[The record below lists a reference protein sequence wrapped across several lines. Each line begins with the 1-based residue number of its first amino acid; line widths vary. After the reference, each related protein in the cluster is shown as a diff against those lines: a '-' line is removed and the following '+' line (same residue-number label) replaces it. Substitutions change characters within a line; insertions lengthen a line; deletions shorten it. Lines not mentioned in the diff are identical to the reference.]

1 MSILWL
7 GNSFVKAL
15 VLASVDSSGIIGNS
29 SSKNAS
35 FSADGRYVAFW
46 SFADNLVPADTNDRS
61 DVFVHDRRTGNT
73 ERVSVDSSS
82 NEGDGNSQNASISA
96 DGRYVAFESF
106 ANNLESPGNGR
117 LDVFVHDRQTGDTEK
132 ISVDSSGNPANI
144 TSHRASISAD
154 GRYIAFQ
161 SSGNNLVEGATNLA
175 DDVFVRDRQ
184 EGTTTR
190 VSVKSS
196 GAQGAGGST
205 RPEISANG
213 RYVAFVSGARLAPGG
228 SPGGLESVYV
238 HDQQTGR
245 TRLVSVDSEGNSG
258 NGNSRE
264 PNISP
269 TGRYVAFSSDA
280 FNLVPGDVNAAND
293 IFVHDRKT
301 GITERVSLN
310 SWGDAADN
318 HSFLPSISG
327 NGRFVSFESQAQNL
341 AVGEEDSNDQLD
353 VFVHDRWTGQTER
366 LSKDSF
372 GNEAVSPS

>member
-1 MSILWL
+1 MTYTRLHRKRSILLSGGLLSMLLLSILWL
-7 GNSFVKAL
+7 GNSFVKAEPTPPPGGNGAL

-46 SFADNLVPADTNDRS
+46 SFADNLVPADTDDRS
-61 DVFVHDRRTGNT
+61 DVF
-73 ERVSVDSSS
+73 
-82 NEGDGNSQNASISA
+82 A
-96 DGRYVAFESF
+96 
-106 ANNLESPGNGR
+106 
-117 LDVFVHDRQTGDTEK
+117 HDRQTGDTEK

-161 SSGNNLVEGATNLA
+161 SSGNNLVEGDTNLA

-280 FNLVPGDVNAAND
+280 FNLVPGDVNAADD

-341 AVGEEDSNDQLD
+341 AVEEEDSNDQID

>member
-1 MSILWL
+1 M
-7 GNSFVKAL
+7 
-15 VLASVDSSGIIGNS
+15 DSSGIIGNS

-96 DGRYVAFESF
+96 DGRYVAFESL

-117 LDVFVHDRQTGDTEK
+117 LDV
-132 ISVDSSGNPANI
+132 
-144 TSHRASISAD
+144 
-154 GRYIAFQ
+154 
-161 SSGNNLVEGATNLA
+161 
-175 DDVFVRDRQ
+175 
-184 EGTTTR
+184 
-190 VSVKSS
+190 
-196 GAQGAGGST
+196 
-205 RPEISANG
+205 
-213 RYVAFVSGARLAPGG
+213 
-228 SPGGLESVYV
+228 
-238 HDQQTGR
+238 
-245 TRLVSVDSEGNSG
+245 
-258 NGNSRE
+258 
-264 PNISP
+264 
-269 TGRYVAFSSDA
+269 
-280 FNLVPGDVNAAND
+280 
-293 IFVHDRKT
+293 FVHDRKT

-318 HSFLPSISG
+318 HSFLPSICG

-341 AVGEEDSNDQLD
+341 AVGEEDSNDQID

-372 GNEAVSPS
+372 GNQAVSPS